1 VSRLARKNT
10 ERPVY
15 KEEKPIKKCTVCEKQ
30 TVSIEKNFYSTTLT
44 DYFPDGRIP
53 MCKECCKDRWVNFG
67 LPAFI
72 ETLQM
77 MDKPLYEDRFK
88 LMGYD
93 YQIYIRNITSI
104 WKDSGT
110 FVDSTMF
117 IETQDY
123 IANKQQN
130 IEVEEMQESE
140 LKAIQKQF
148 GIIKDATE
156 ENYMYLRDEYADYC
170 VKYEVEGNKSLEKL
184 IVQICVKEL
193 QIRMAQARGEETDK
207 LQKTLQ
213 DLLGSA
219 NLKPVQETGN
229 QAVEAETLG
238 TLVERWEKTKPI
250 PDPLEE
256 WIQSDSLGK
265 TVRVWFT
272 GHLLRM
278 MGLPLPSKLSKE
290 YYDEVAKFTVE
301 QGDEVDDEIEEYDE
315 YEEDLDGKH

>member
-1 VSRLARKNT
+1 
-10 ERPVY
+10 
-15 KEEKPIKKCTVCEKQ
+15 
-30 TVSIEKNFYSTTLT
+30 
-44 DYFPDGRIP
+44 
-53 MCKECCKDRWVNFG
+53 
-67 LPAFI
+67 
-72 ETLQM
+72 
-77 MDKPLYEDRFK
+77 
-88 LMGYD
+88 
-93 YQIYIRNITSI
+93 
-104 WKDSGT
+104 
-110 FVDSTMF
+110 
-117 IETQDY
+117 
-123 IANKQQN
+123 
-130 IEVEEMQESE
+130 
-140 LKAIQKQF
+140 
-148 GIIKDATE
+148 
-156 ENYMYLRDEYADYC
+156 MYLRDEYADYC

-238 TLVERWEKTKPI
+238 TLVERWEKNKPI